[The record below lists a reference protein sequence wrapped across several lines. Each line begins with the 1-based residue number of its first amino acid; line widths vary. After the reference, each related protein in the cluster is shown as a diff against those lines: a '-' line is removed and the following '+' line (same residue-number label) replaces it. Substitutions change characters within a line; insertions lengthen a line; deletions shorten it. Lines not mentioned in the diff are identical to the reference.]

1 MENTFI
7 KGKTEKEI
15 WSIADPFAERIL
27 TAVTTKDIDAFSA
40 DFTARIKSL
49 LTQEIFDEMVD
60 RFVRDYGNYQKR
72 RRVCIIN
79 NPHCTPIIWAINF
92 DKTPLDILFQIRLVY
107 EDGKLLTDSALF
119 RTWMI

>member
-1 MENTFI
+1 MDNTFI
-7 KGKTEKEI
+7 RGKTEEEI
-15 WSIADPFAERIL
+15 WSIADPFADRIL
-27 TAVTTKDIDAFSA
+27 AALTTKDIDAFSA

-60 RFVRDYGNYQKR
+60 RFERDYGRYQKR
-72 RRVCIIN
+72 RRVCIMN

-92 DKTPLDILFQIRLVY
+92 DNAPLDILFQIRLVY
-107 EDGKLLTDSALF
+107 EDDKLLTDSALF